1 MMSVATASALAA
13 GMTEL
18 QEQQRAFRL
27 AVVADGAAAGLL
39 AAGSSDPLRR
49 LQIYRH
55 AYRNRL
61 TDALAANYPALA
73 RALGD
78 EVFAA
83 LAAQYID
90 ARPSRKPSIR
100 WFGDGLDDY
109 VGQHDVLSHPALRDL
124 LRLEWAICCAFDASD
139 APLATRDEL
148 ARLAP
153 EAWPALRLELHPSV
167 CLLDLDWNVEPIWQA
182 LTRDAETGVEQALP
196 EPVEHRHSLLV
207 WREGLTP
214 KWRSLEAAEA
224 ECLRALQRG
233 ETFEELC
240 RSAARRIDAER
251 APAFVVGWLQ
261 RWLADGLIARV

>member
-1 MMSVATASALAA
+1 MSLADESALADF
-13 GMTEL
+13 MTEL
-18 QEQQRAFRL
+18 REQQCAFRL
-27 AVVADGAAAGLL
+27 AVVTDLAPAHLF

-55 AYRNRL
+55 AYRSRL
-61 TDALAANYPALA
+61 TDALAANFPALA

-78 EVFAA
+78 EAFAG

-100 WFGDGLDDY
+100 WFGDGLGDY

-124 LRLEWAICCAFDASD
+124 LRLEWAICCAFDAAD
-139 APLATRDEL
+139 APLATRDDL

-153 EAWPALRLELHPSV
+153 EAWPALRLELHSSV

-196 EPVEHRHSLLV
+196 EPVEHRHSLVV

-214 KWRSLEAAEA
+214 KWRSLEAVEA

-240 RSAARRIDAER
+240 GSVARRINAER
-251 APAFVVGWLQ
+251 APACVVGWMQ
-261 RWLADGLIARV
+261 GWLADGLITRV